1 MANYCPICGMDLI
14 KKEELEVR
22 YVGPKGENYCYGSET
37 HISDRKQEKR
47 GGELNESIKPTDIHG
62 YWAEHTAFVHD
73 SAAAFRV

>member
-1 MANYCPICGMDLI
+1 MIITYCPRCYSELPEVANYCPICGMDLI

-47 GGELNESIKPTDIHG
+47 GGELIDNNVLS
-62 YWAEHTAFVHD
+62 
-73 SAAAFRV
+73 